1 MAKTPPGN
9 FQVTTSEIPIL
20 SQQAVTSKGIPV
32 PYTNLQLNPYH
43 NTQLDLF
50 CSNNFPFRCTAPKYV
65 TNQCADSSMR
75 LESLTR
81 EGCWQQSSSVHSI
94 DEDQEDAQS
103 QNPTMHI
110 HRNFFVRMM
119 NQGKTLSSVT
129 NYLNKLCS
137 TLVQLAYTL
146 TALKIILLYVQ
157 SQKKRRPKHIIMDQ
171 SQNRTRILFFK
182 KLDRQL
188 SVEVLSS
195 SYRATGLEQ
204 LLKLNGQLAVEL
216 TVEI

>member
-1 MAKTPPGN
+1 MQLQPP
-9 FQVTTSEIPIL
+9 
-20 SQQAVTSKGIPV
+20 
-32 PYTNLQLNPYH
+32 
-43 NTQLDLF
+43 
-50 CSNNFPFRCTAPKYV
+50 
-65 TNQCADSSMR
+65 
-75 LESLTR
+75 TR
-81 EGCWQQSSSVHSI
+81 EGYWLQSSLVHPN
-94 DEDQEDAQS
+94 DEDQEDAWS
-103 QNPTMHI
+103 QNPTVNI
-110 HRNFFVRMM
+110 HNNFFTRMM
-119 NQGKTLSSVT
+119 NWGKTLSPIT

-157 SQKKRRPKHIIMDQ
+157 GQKKRRPKHIIMDQ